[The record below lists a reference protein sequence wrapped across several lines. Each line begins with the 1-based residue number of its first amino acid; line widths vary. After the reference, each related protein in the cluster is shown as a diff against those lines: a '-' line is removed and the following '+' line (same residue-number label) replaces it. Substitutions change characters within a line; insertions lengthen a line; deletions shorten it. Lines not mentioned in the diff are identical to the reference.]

1 VAARDTSVQEASQLR
16 GELAKLREQLGAL
29 AEHVK
34 ENERAQLT
42 EQLLKRQWCIMYRE
56 LATQA
61 STALQRLGAHD
72 FHTLGSLEANEDATF
87 LQLFNLI
94 VEAVERAVTRM
105 NDIMVNEC
113 SDLLRNA
120 VAAIFSNLYHAAKLV
135 GELLD
140 LYSRTVPGKVP
151 DKAGAS
157 SGAVPDEDAED
168 SSSAARTCRF

>member
-1 VAARDTSVQEASQLR
+1 
-16 GELAKLREQLGAL
+16 
-29 AEHVK
+29 
-34 ENERAQLT
+34 
-42 EQLLKRQWCIMYRE
+42 
-56 LATQA
+56 
-61 STALQRLGAHD
+61 
-72 FHTLGSLEANEDATF
+72 
-87 LQLFNLI
+87 
-94 VEAVERAVTRM
+94 VERAVTRM